1 MRTRGAG
8 TRDAVMEFGRQGP
21 LASSPRLKVSPSPS
35 CPLMF
40 MPQHLTVV
48 SFCGEQ
54 QPRITDR
61 LRTSIDLYVRSFTQC
76 NALRRPPT

>member
-1 MRTRGAG
+1 MRTLVAG
-8 TRDAVMEFGRQGP
+8 TRDAVTEFGGQGP
-21 LASSPRLKVSPSPS
+21 LALSPRLKVSPSPS

-54 QPRITDR
+54 QPRIIDR
-61 LRTSIDLYVRSFTQC
+61 LWISIDLRFGSITQ
-76 NALRRPPT
+76 